1 MRGALKEAIF
11 RALEAEQVAYALIG
25 AVALAARGV
34 SRSTADLDLL
44 TTDLRV
50 LRFDWPSLLPNEAEV
65 VVRKGDYDDPLAGVI
80 TFHAAGE
87 EPVDLVVGRWKW
99 MQEAI
104 GRAERLE
111 LGFAEIPVLTVGDL
125 ALTKID
131 AGGPN
136 DLQDLARLVDV
147 HGEALVEEI
156 ERRMP
161 DLQEMRATWERFR
174 RG

>member
-1 MRGALKEAIF
+1 MRGALKGAIF

-44 TTDLRV
+44 TTELRV
-50 LRFDWPSLLPNEAEV
+50 LRFDWPALLPDGAEV
-65 VVRKGDYDDPLAGVI
+65 VVRKGDHDDPLAGVI
-80 TFHAAGE
+80 AFDAAGE

-104 GRAERLE
+104 GRAERLD
-111 LGFAEIPVLTVGDL
+111 LGFAQVPVLTVADL

-136 DLQDLARLVDV
+136 DLQDLARLLDV

-156 ERRMP
+156 DRRMP
-161 DLQEMRATWERFR
+161 DLQGMRATWDRFR